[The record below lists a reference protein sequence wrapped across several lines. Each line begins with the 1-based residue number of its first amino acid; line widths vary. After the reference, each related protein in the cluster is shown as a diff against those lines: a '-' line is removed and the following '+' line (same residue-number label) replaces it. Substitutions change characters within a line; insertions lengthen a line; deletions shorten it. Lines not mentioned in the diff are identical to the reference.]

1 MRPASVA
8 IKYDGITRAGLD
20 ALEERWDIYWRD
32 FGRCQH
38 CGESVTFETAQI
50 AHRIAN
56 TKANRHRWGSDVI
69 DSMENNVNLQVLKTI
84 MDLEEDTPITITQ
97 NSNNNSNGNSN
108 DE

>member
-1 MRPASVA
+1 MRPASMLP
-8 IKYDGITRAGLD
+8 KYDGITRAGLD

-38 CGESVTFETAQI
+38 CGQSVTFEGSQV

-69 DSMENNVNLQVLKTI
+69 DSMENKALTCSLYCNSRMNI
-84 MDLEEDTPITITQ
+84 GGNPIACREIAEKAK
-97 NSNNNSNGNSN
+97 G
-108 DE
+108 E